1 MSCFQEN
8 KNCGK
13 IMKILLFL
21 TGLSLIAVGLLRL
34 IFIWQVNITYKFLY
48 GALSFYIM

>member
-13 IMKILLFL
+13 IMKILIFL
-21 TGLSLIAVGLLRL
+21 SGLSLVADGILRL
-34 IFIWQVNITYKFLY
+34 IFIGEVTITYTFLY
-48 GALSFYIM
+48 GALSFYIA